1 MRYRDKESLYVRLF
15 GRGATMRQIK
25 RKVFV
30 RGSVITLLTVC
41 LVTTE
46 LALGQYEISWYTID
60 GGGGRSSNGPYVL
73 TGTIGQ
79 PDAAYSAGGDYEL
92 LGGFWPGGPLCF
104 VDFYSFAR
112 FAEQWLYTG
121 PDLAADLYKDEH
133 NIVDLLDLKVFVDE
147 WLYSCPYGWQLK

>member
-1 MRYRDKESLYVRLF
+1 MKPISLN
-15 GRGATMRQIK
+15 
-25 RKVFV
+25 VFSHN
-30 RGSVITLLTVC
+30 GVIVLLAIFLLITAHALAQSGGDYTLTW
-41 LVTTE
+41 
-46 LALGQYEISWYTID
+46 STID
-60 GGGGRSSNGPYVL
+60 GGGGLSSGGPYVL

-79 PDAAYSAGGDYEL
+79 PDAAWSSGGQYEL

-133 NIVDLLDLKVFVDE
+133 NIVNYLDLKVFVDE
-147 WLYSCPYGWQLK
+147 WLYNCPYNWQLK